1 MATHNEILLKSVA
14 KGMFIGMEKKYIAAL
29 HKAYLFQGIDDPERT
44 ALMDCFSPKVRRFSK
59 NETIFFTGDSVS
71 HIGIIL
77 NGTARAYLEHANGN
91 QVIMSTLTPMS
102 VFGEILAS
110 TRSLQ
115 SPVTVCA
122 ESEVTAAFIDYRKV
136 CSTCPAACA
145 AHRMFLQN
153 MLTVIGDKY
162 FQLFDRISI
171 LREKTLRSK
180 ILTYFFSLSGN
191 GESAVVK
198 LPFSKTMLA
207 DYLLANRSALSK
219 ELKKMELDGLIAV
232 KGREVTLSRGCFD
245 V

>member
-1 MATHNEILLKSVA
+1 MV
-14 KGMFIGMEKKYIAAL
+14 IGVESKHIAAL
-29 HKAYLFQGIDDPERT
+29 QRAYLFQGISDQEYV
-44 ALMDCFSPKVRRFSK
+44 ALMDCLAPKVKHFSK
-59 NETIFFTGDSVS
+59 NETIFFTGDSIT
-71 HIGIIL
+71 HIGVIL
-77 NGTARAYLEHANGN
+77 FGTARAYLEHINGN
-91 QVIMSTLTPMS
+91 QVIMSTLTPLS

-110 TRSLQ
+110 TRSQQ

-122 ESEVTAAFIDYRKV
+122 ASDVMAAFIEYKKV
-136 CSTCPAACA
+136 CSTCPAACT
-145 AHRMFLQN
+145 AHRVFMQN

-180 ILTYFFSLSGN
+180 ITAYFFSLSGN
-191 GESAVVK
+191 GEAASVTI
-198 LPFSKTMLA
+198 PFSKTLLA

-232 KGREVTLSRGCFD
+232 KGREVALSRGCFD